1 VQPER
6 IYVEVDSADWAKIN
20 VTASQLRH
28 IFEAR
33 NIVQPGGE
41 LDTEHAR
48 YAINPTGEFTA
59 VRQMNDL
66 VVGRVDGSLPVRLG
80 DLPIHID
87 RRYEEPPRTLTRL
100 TRPEIAHRPCLV
112 LGVSMKS
119 GHNVVKMSEA
129 VNNVIARLRQRV
141 LPPDIELTRVND
153 LPRQVDSRI
162 DNFQIN
168 LLQGVLIVLA
178 VALVAMGWRPALI
191 MAAAVPISMIGA
203 FAIVPYFGVQLEQFA
218 IASLIIALGMVVDNA
233 IVVSDNAFRLIREGM
248 PKQEAVIQGTQ
259 ELAAP
264 ILTST
269 LTTIFAFLPMLTIT
283 GDVGEYVGSLPIVV
297 GTTLACSFFVAMLV
311 TPIMCAWLFKAP
323 AAKKREQKEERP
335 PLYDRIIGWSL
346 DRKGVVLGGV
356 LILFLGGLSLIPVIG
371 SQFFPSGLRD
381 QFFVKV
387 WLPEGVP
394 IAETSRVA
402 REVEKILVELS
413 PITEDGETRQ
423 RLANVV
429 TFVATGG
436 PRLMIT
442 QEPEYDYPYYAFLLV
457 NTTDAEQTAGYA
469 NDVRRAV
476 EKLHQARVT
485 VDLYMLGP
493 PIRDPVAFRLSGQ
506 DSTVLRSKAREMI
519 RLFKG
524 TPATLAPYSNWGA
537 PGYQIDVN
545 IDSHAAN
552 LAGVT
557 NADVALTIRSL
568 LSGARLTTYR
578 EGDHRVPV
586 MLRTL
591 REKRQDVNDLS
602 GIYVNGAS
610 GKVPLDSIATVI
622 PTWKP
627 AVIARRNGLP
637 TVTVG
642 SRVEERVLANT
653 VAARIEPRLEAM
665 LETLPAGYFV
675 ESGGEQEE
683 TNKALV
689 QVVRAVGMA
698 MVLIALVLIVQYN
711 SFLKPLVILFAVPLG
726 LIGVAVGLL
735 VTGWAMGFMAMLGA
749 LSLAGIVINNAVVL
763 IDFIEKKVAEGQ
775 ALRTAVMAA
784 GRLRMRPIILT
795 TLTTIGGL
803 LPLSLFGGALWAPMT
818 NGMIFGL
825 IFSTALTL
833 VVVPTL
839 YVVFV
844 EKFGMKVVREA
855 AG

>member
-1 VQPER
+1 
-6 IYVEVDSADWAKIN
+6 
-20 VTASQLRH
+20 
-28 IFEAR
+28 
-33 NIVQPGGE
+33 
-41 LDTEHAR
+41 
-48 YAINPTGEFTA
+48 
-59 VRQMNDL
+59 M
-66 VVGRVDGSLPVRLG
+66 
-80 DLPIHID
+80 
-87 RRYEEPPRTLTRL
+87 
-100 TRPEIAHRPCLV
+100 
-112 LGVSMKS
+112 
-119 GHNVVKMSEA
+119 
-129 VNNVIARLRQRV
+129 
-141 LPPDIELTRVND
+141 
-153 LPRQVDSRI
+153 
-162 DNFQIN
+162 
-168 LLQGVLIVLA
+168 
-178 VALVAMGWRPALI
+178 
-191 MAAAVPISMIGA
+191 
-203 FAIVPYFGVQLEQFA
+203 
-218 IASLIIALGMVVDNA
+218 
-233 IVVSDNAFRLIREGM
+233 
-248 PKQEAVIQGTQ
+248 
-259 ELAAP
+259 
-264 ILTST
+264 
-269 LTTIFAFLPMLTIT
+269 
-283 GDVGEYVGSLPIVV
+283 
-297 GTTLACSFFVAMLV
+297 
-311 TPIMCAWLFKAP
+311 
-323 AAKKREQKEERP
+323 
-335 PLYDRIIGWSL
+335 
-346 DRKGVVLGGV
+346 VLGGV
-356 LILFLGGLSLIPVIG
+356 FILFLGGLAPVPVIG

-387 WLPEGVP
+387 WLPEGAP
-394 IAETSRVA
+394 IAETSRIA
-402 REVEKILVELS
+402 TEVERILVELS

-457 NTTDAEQTAGYA
+457 NTTDAEYTAGYA

-493 PIRDPVAFRLSGQ
+493 PIRDPVAFRMSGQ

-519 RLFKG
+519 RLFKE
-524 TPATLAPYSNWGA
+524 TPATLAPYSNWGT
-537 PGYQIDVN
+537 PGYQIDVK
-545 IDSHAAN
+545 IDPHAAN

-557 NADVALTIRSL
+557 NSDVALTIRSL
-568 LSGARLTTYR
+568 LSGAQLTTYR

-602 GIYVNGAS
+602 GIFVNGAS

-627 AVIARRNGLP
+627 AVIARRNGFP

-642 SRVEERVLANT
+642 SRVEEGVLANT
-653 VAARIEPRLEAM
+653 VTGRIEPRLEQ
-665 LETLPAGYFV
+665 LLKTLPAGYFV

-683 TNKALV
+683 TSKALA
-689 QVVRAVGMA
+689 QVIRAVSMA

-763 IDFIEKKVAEGQ
+763 IDFIERKVAEGQ
-775 ALRTAVMAA
+775 ELRAAVKAA

-803 LPLSLFGGALWAPMT
+803 LPLSLFGGTLWAPMT

-844 EKFGMKVVREA
+844 EKFGMKVVREN